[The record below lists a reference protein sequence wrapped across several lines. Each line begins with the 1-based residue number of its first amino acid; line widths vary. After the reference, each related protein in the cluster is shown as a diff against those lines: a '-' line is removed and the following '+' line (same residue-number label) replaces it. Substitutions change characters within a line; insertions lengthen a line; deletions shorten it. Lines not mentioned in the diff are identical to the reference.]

1 MVFAF
6 TPLVCVCARIGV
18 VYTLFLVKFTISGI
32 SFHPSMVSHQ
42 DKLETNPSYFHSS
55 HEKCSL
61 TIIEPHFCRALRA
74 FFLGP
79 FWHFEGSSKRDS
91 HFRPAATEAWGTGF
105 PWMVPYPALAPA
117 WWLFFSPRL
126 TISPHVRFRSTY
138 IFYNTINYYVL

>member
-79 FWHFEGSSKRDS
+79 FWHFEGSSKTGQPFSAGRYGGLGNRLPMNGALS
-91 HFRPAATEAWGTGF
+91 CTGTSL
-105 PWMVPYPALAPA
+105 VAV
-117 WWLFFSPRL
+117 FSPRL
-126 TISPHVRFRSTY
+126 TISPPCS
-138 IFYNTINYYVL
+138 L